1 MDLEKVIFP
10 KKNKK
15 HGLKM
20 PLLSWKNHVTAK
32 IVCVA
37 ANILYV
43 AAIIARV
50 AAIIARVVADMTVE
64 EAKVAG
70 PRKFFTFLKIFLSFL
85 GFSVVKI
92 DFFQKVLKNGLVSEK
107 NYFIFFLF

>member
-1 MDLEKVIFP
+1 MMFFLVCGGVSP
-10 KKNKK
+10 LR
-15 HGLKM
+15 HLK

-70 PRKFFTFLKIFLSFL
+70 PRKFW
-85 GFSVVKI
+85 
-92 DFFQKVLKNGLVSEK
+92 DFEW
-107 NYFIFFLF
+107 

>member
-1 MDLEKVIFP
+1 
-10 KKNKK
+10 
-15 HGLKM
+15 M

-37 ANILYV
+37 ADILYV

-70 PRKFFTFLKIFLSFL
+70 PRKFWDFEWWKYTFFKKCS
-85 GFSVVKI
+85 
-92 DFFQKVLKNGLVSEK
+92 KNGLVSEK
-107 NYFIFFLF
+107 NTLFFSTF

>member
-1 MDLEKVIFP
+1 MGVWIWKRSFSP
-10 KKNKK
+10 KKNEK

-70 PRKFFTFLKIFLSFL
+70 PRKFW
-85 GFSVVKI
+85 
-92 DFFQKVLKNGLVSEK
+92 DFEW
-107 NYFIFFLF
+107 

>member
-1 MDLEKVIFP
+1 MCGFGKGHFSK

-37 ANILYV
+37 ANILHV
-43 AAIIARV
+43 AAIIAW
-50 AAIIARVVADMTVE
+50 VVADMTVE

-70 PRKFFTFLKIFLSFL
+70 PRKFW
-85 GFSVVKI
+85 
-92 DFFQKVLKNGLVSEK
+92 DFEW
-107 NYFIFFLF
+107 